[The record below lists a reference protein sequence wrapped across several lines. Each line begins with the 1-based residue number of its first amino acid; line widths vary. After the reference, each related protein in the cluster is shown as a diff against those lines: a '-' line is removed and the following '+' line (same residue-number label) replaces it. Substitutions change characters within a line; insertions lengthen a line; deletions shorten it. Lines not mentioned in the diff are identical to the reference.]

1 MLSSSGVMPR
11 GRLPRW
17 YDAESPEG
25 RPKYER
31 GSVVEGMQLG
41 LDAAHQTIFRRLE
54 TDTSNAVGEAMG
66 WLKDRL
72 HPVMGDDPTG
82 STKRPRLLVAD
93 LVLGDETVASITQEW
108 ITKLLQA
115 APGPA
120 HIVKDPTAARIAWG
134 SIHERREGA
143 ERVREWRCDHLHPKF
158 QLQQFFLKVLPPA
171 VVERVGEPLRPGL
184 TQEIGQQLCSHLM
197 LADSGTVRLA
207 AHPTA
212 EARDPEKRRRVWEDA
227 LGRVCRRATPFPY
240 QRACDLHPS
249 KYREGDPRGER
260 LVNADPDWH
269 IVAATPEPRRTPLLY
284 VTGRSVRL
292 FRRLWR
298 RRGKRPGDPDRTS
311 RATFAVI
318 PVDPAFLERLEPA
331 ARAAVD
337 WWRKPEVLSTLTPL
351 FPSHAP
357 LRGTDAVL
365 VVPLA
370 YGRKRTEH
378 RVLAALTR
386 LPIQWTRVVHRT
398 YRRGEQR
405 EKWFLQLT
413 IGYAAP
419 RPFPTLALGV
429 HWGLD
434 NVYYWALMEDRG
446 PDADPA
452 LVEEGRMEDNPI
464 LAQGLAEKEALEWD
478 QAKGRWVGG
487 AVYGPALTGVTHV
500 FVDRILHLARAKG
513 VDGLAAGIGAENIR
527 WVPKGQGPPEA
538 NRRFSAW
545 NYGQL
550 RKTLEYKA
558 PPAGVWVTVI
568 TLTKDDR
575 KQDDTEQARRL
586 GRIAIRRLHERRRRA
601 EERAEEDGEKE

>member
-1 MLSSSGVMPR
+1 MSSGTIAR

-31 GSVVEGMQLG
+31 GSVVAEMQLG
-41 LDAAHQTIFRRLE
+41 LDAAHEAIFRRLE
-54 TDTSNAVGEAMG
+54 TDMSNAVGEAIG
-66 WLKDRL
+66 WLQERL
-72 HPVMGDDPTG
+72 HPVMADDPTG
-82 STKRPRLLVAD
+82 STKRSRLHAAD
-93 LVLGDETVASITQEW
+93 LVLGDEIVTSITQEW
-108 ITKLLQA
+108 ITKLLQT

-120 HIVKDPTAARIAWG
+120 SIIKDPTAVRIAWG
-134 SIHERREGA
+134 EVHERREGA
-143 ERVREWRCDHLHPKF
+143 KRVREWRCEHLHPKF
-158 QLQQFFLKVLPPA
+158 VLQQFFLKVLPPA
-171 VVERVGEPLRPGL
+171 VVESVAGPLRPGL

-207 AHPTA
+207 AYPTA
-212 EARDPEKRRRVWEDA
+212 EARDPEKRRRAWEAA

-240 QRACDLHPS
+240 QRARDLRPG
-249 KYREGDPRGER
+249 KYREEDPRGDR

-269 IVAATPEPRRTPLLY
+269 TVVATPEARRTPLLY

-292 FRRLWR
+292 YRRVWR

-311 RATFAVI
+311 RATFAAI
-318 PVDPAFLERLEPA
+318 PVDAAFLESLEPA
-331 ARAAVD
+331 ARTAAH
-337 WWRKPEVLSTLTPL
+337 WWRKPAVLSTFAPL
-351 FPSHAP
+351 IASHAP
-357 LRGTDAVL
+357 LRETDAVL

-370 YGRKRTEH
+370 YGRKRTER

-386 LPIQWTRVVHRT
+386 LLIQWSRVVHRT
-398 YRRGEQR
+398 YRRGEPR

-419 RPFPTLALGV
+419 RPFPTRVLGV

-434 NVYYWALMEDRG
+434 NVYCWALMEDRG
-446 PDADPA
+446 PGADPA
-452 LVEEGRMEDNPI
+452 LLEEGRVDGNPV

-487 AVYGPALTGVTHV
+487 SVYGPALASVTHV
-500 FVDRILHLARAKG
+500 FTDQILTLARTQG
-513 VDGLAAGIGAENIR
+513 IGGLAAGIGAENIR
-527 WVPKGQGPPEA
+527 WVPKGQGPPGA

-550 RKTLEYKA
+550 RKALEYKA

-568 TLTKDDR
+568 TLTKSDRTEDDA
-575 KQDDTEQARRL
+575 KQARQL
-586 GRIAIRRLHERRRRA
+586 AQIAIRRLHERRRRA
-601 EERAEEDGEKE
+601 EEKDNAE